1 MEEVQNQTIEEMLM
15 TIKEFP
21 YEPVFNKVVITLNK
35 EESIGLDI
43 SETSLD
49 ESQYIIAGT
58 VTYGD
63 VVIVPGDKVLLN
75 LEALQ
80 VDVRTE
86 RNNAY
91 ETTKQVKIDPIFVD
105 GRMYAIIN
113 DRVIKAK
120 YKN

>member
-1 MEEVQNQTIEEMLM
+1 M

-21 YEPVFNKVVITLNK
+21 YEPIFNKVVITLNK

-43 SETSLD
+43 SENSLD

-86 RNNAY
+86 TNNAY

-113 DRVIKAK
+113 DRVIRAK